1 VSDLR
6 DPEAHLWRGYPN
18 MPGVCLTSRTLP
30 ASWAVTRAL
39 QEFIARRDFQHAAR
53 HTDVRLDRR

>member
-1 VSDLR
+1 
-6 DPEAHLWRGYPN
+6 

-53 HTDVRLDRR
+53 HTDVRLDSR